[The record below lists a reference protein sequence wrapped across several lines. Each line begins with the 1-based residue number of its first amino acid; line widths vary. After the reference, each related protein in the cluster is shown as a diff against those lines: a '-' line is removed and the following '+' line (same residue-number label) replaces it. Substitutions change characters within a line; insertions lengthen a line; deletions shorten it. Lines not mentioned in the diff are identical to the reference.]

1 MINIGFFPAHPSQ
14 LWMMYSMARYAP
26 ANVNIIWY
34 IRDKDIT
41 IKLADE
47 LKIDYKL
54 VSEAG
59 TGFLRNAWELF
70 LNILKFLRYT
80 KNDKVD
86 IWFSKYGSVNIAAWI
101 LGKTNFSFNDDDAD
115 IVPFI
120 ALTSYPFSKKVFCTN
135 WTRMGKYEKYAIRY
149 PSFHEL
155 FYLHPNHFNPNIQ
168 EAFDFLKLKNSQP
181 YILIRLSSLQA
192 HHDLTAKGVSD
203 DLLKKIITLS
213 KQKYKIFISSE
224 KPLKSDFEEYKI
236 NIPTSEIHTILAG
249 ASFVIGDSLTMI
261 TEAAMLGIPNFRISS
276 FTGKIGTL
284 IEIERRLLTQSARPY
299 EEEKILK
306 IVDQLITNNNDQINK
321 NKELLLTETIDPIP
335 FIWNKIMNSR

>member
-14 LWMMYSMARYAP
+14 LWMMYSMSKSAP
-26 ANVNIIWY
+26 DNINIIWY

-41 IKLADE
+41 VKLADE

-70 LNILKFLRYT
+70 LNIFRFLRYT
-80 KNDKVD
+80 QKDKID

-120 ALTSYPFSKKVFCTN
+120 ALTSYPFSKRVFCTN
-135 WTRMGKYEKYAIRY
+135 WTRMGKYERYAIRY

-168 EAFDFLKLKNSQP
+168 DAFEFLKIKQSQP

-203 DLLKKIITLS
+203 SLLTKIISLS
-213 KQKYKIFISSE
+213 EQKYKIFISSE
-224 KPLKSDFEEYKI
+224 KPLKDAFREYEI
-236 NIPTSEIHTILAG
+236 NIPTSKIHTILSG
-249 ASFVIGDSLTMI
+249 AAFVIGDSLTMM
-261 TEAAMLGIPNFRISS
+261 TEAAVLGVPSLRISS
-276 FTGKIGTL
+276 FSGKVGTL
-284 IEIERRLLTQSARPY
+284 NEFERRLLTQSAKPD

-306 IVDQLITNNNDQINK
+306 LIDQLIKGKSSEIKKHKDI
-321 NKELLLTETIDPIP
+321 LLDETIDPIP
-335 FIWNKIMNSR
+335 FIWKKILSH